1 MSRECQELPKLLA
14 LPVLTCYII
23 DVKRGKTMIGKL
35 VRHIELDAIGIV
47 VDHFVYSE
55 FMGGYKVKFL
65 KPVQHTHL
73 PSGFMEDII
82 GKVTSFEEVTN
93 ESR

>member
-1 MSRECQELPKLLA
+1 
-14 LPVLTCYII
+14 
-23 DVKRGKTMIGKL
+23 MIGKL

-65 KPVQHTHL
+65 KPVYHRTSVNV
-73 PSGFMEDII
+73 PAIKDII
-82 GKVTSFEEVTN
+82 GKATSFEEVTN
-93 ESR
+93 DESR

>member
-1 MSRECQELPKLLA
+1 
-14 LPVLTCYII
+14 
-23 DVKRGKTMIGKL
+23 MIGKL
-35 VRHIELDAIGIV
+35 VRHIEFDAIGIV

-65 KPVQHTHL
+65 KPVPPTDKVTN
-73 PSGFMEDII
+73 PIEVITGM
-82 GKVTSFEEVTN
+82 VTSFEEVTN

>member
-1 MSRECQELPKLLA
+1 
-14 LPVLTCYII
+14 
-23 DVKRGKTMIGKL
+23 MIGKL

-73 PSGFMEDII
+73 PSGFMEEIM
-82 GKVTSFEEVTN
+82 SAASNFEEVTN

>member
-1 MSRECQELPKLLA
+1 
-14 LPVLTCYII
+14 
-23 DVKRGKTMIGKL
+23 MIGKL

-65 KPVQHTHL
+65 KPV
-73 PSGFMEDII
+73 PRAVAYPAPIGGFMIDII

>member
-1 MSRECQELPKLLA
+1 
-14 LPVLTCYII
+14 
-23 DVKRGKTMIGKL
+23 MIGKL
-35 VRHIELDAIGIV
+35 VRHIRFDAIGIV
-47 VDHFVYSE
+47 VDHIMWSE
-55 FMGGYKVKFL
+55 YEGGYKVKFL

-82 GKVTSFEEVTN
+82 GKATSFEEVTN

>member
-1 MSRECQELPKLLA
+1 
-14 LPVLTCYII
+14 
-23 DVKRGKTMIGKL
+23 MIGKL

-55 FMGGYKVKFL
+55 FMGGYKVRFL
-65 KPVQHTHL
+65 KPVPPDKWDPDSQVAN
-73 PSGFMEDII
+73 PIEEII
-82 GKVTSFEEVTN
+82 GSAVSFEEVTN

>member
-1 MSRECQELPKLLA
+1 
-14 LPVLTCYII
+14 
-23 DVKRGKTMIGKL
+23 MIGKL

-47 VDHFVYSE
+47 IDHFVYSE

-73 PSGFMEDII
+73 PSGSRVPVMEEII

>member
-1 MSRECQELPKLLA
+1 
-14 LPVLTCYII
+14 
-23 DVKRGKTMIGKL
+23 MIGKL
-35 VRHIELDAIGIV
+35 VRHIKFDAIGIV
-47 VDHFVYSE
+47 VATHPWSE
-55 FMGGYKVKFL
+55 TEEGYKVKFL

>member
-1 MSRECQELPKLLA
+1 
-14 LPVLTCYII
+14 
-23 DVKRGKTMIGKL
+23 MIGKL

-65 KPVQHTHL
+65 KPV
-73 PSGFMEDII
+73 PSENVSSGFIEQMI
-82 GKVTSFEEVTN
+82 GATSNFEEVIN

>member
-1 MSRECQELPKLLA
+1 
-14 LPVLTCYII
+14 
-23 DVKRGKTMIGKL
+23 MIGKL

-65 KPVQHTHL
+65 KPV
-73 PSGFMEDII
+73 PPDKWDSGGQVVNPIEEIV
-82 GKVTSFEEVTN
+82 GSVTSFEEVIN
-93 ESR
+93 DR

>member
-1 MSRECQELPKLLA
+1 
-14 LPVLTCYII
+14 
-23 DVKRGKTMIGKL
+23 MIGKL

-65 KPVQHTHL
+65 KPVPPT
-73 PSGFMEDII
+73 
-82 GKVTSFEEVTN
+82 GKVTNPIEVITGM
-93 ESR
+93 

>member
-1 MSRECQELPKLLA
+1 MSRECQEWPKLLA
-14 LPVLTCYII
+14 LPVLPCYII
-23 DVKRGKTMIGKL
+23 YVKRGKTMIGKL

-47 VDHFVYSE
+47 IDHFVYSE

>member
-1 MSRECQELPKLLA
+1 
-14 LPVLTCYII
+14 
-23 DVKRGKTMIGKL
+23 MIGKL

-47 VDHFVYSE
+47 VDHFVWSE

-65 KPVQHTHL
+65 KPVPPTH
-73 PSGFMEDII
+73 GIVDFIETIQ
-82 GKVTSFEEVTN
+82 GAATSFEEVIN

>member
-1 MSRECQELPKLLA
+1 
-14 LPVLTCYII
+14 
-23 DVKRGKTMIGKL
+23 MIGKL

-55 FMGGYKVKFL
+55 FMGGYKVRFL
-65 KPVQHTHL
+65 KPVPPTGQVVN
-73 PSGFMEDII
+73 PIEEIV
-82 GKVTSFEEVTN
+82 GKATSFEEVIN

>member
-1 MSRECQELPKLLA
+1 
-14 LPVLTCYII
+14 
-23 DVKRGKTMIGKL
+23 MIGKL

-55 FMGGYKVKFL
+55 WEGGYKVKFL
-65 KPVQHTHL
+65 KPV
-73 PSGFMEDII
+73 PPDKWDPEGPVVNPIEEII
-82 GKVTSFEEVTN
+82 GSAVSFEEVIN

>member
-1 MSRECQELPKLLA
+1 
-14 LPVLTCYII
+14 
-23 DVKRGKTMIGKL
+23 MIGKL
-35 VRHIELDAIGIV
+35 VRHIDLDAIGIV
-47 VDHFVYSE
+47 VHHCGSSE

-65 KPVQHTHL
+65 KPVPHTHL

-82 GKVTSFEEVTN
+82 GKATSFEEVID